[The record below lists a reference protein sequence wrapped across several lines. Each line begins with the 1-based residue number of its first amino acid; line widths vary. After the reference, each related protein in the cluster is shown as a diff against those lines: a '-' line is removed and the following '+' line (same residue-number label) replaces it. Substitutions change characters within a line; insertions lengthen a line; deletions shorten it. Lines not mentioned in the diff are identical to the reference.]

1 MNPTF
6 EFLQLIF
13 MHHHWL
19 LTELPSIVPLIS
31 FRVSKVEL
39 VINCYNCYRWSWILP
54 LIIKQYRWFLTTV
67 PLTHINCT
75 VDFLSNT
82 VEFFI
87 ILTVDFCKDYRWSRI
102 STVDLHILP
111 SIAND
116 GTDDI
121 NQLYR
126 WFQNQL
132 YRWSVPLIFVVVP
145 LFWYFVTAGF
155 SPFLYRW
162 SKSTVQ
168 PIKSL
173 VPLIWNQR

>member
-1 MNPTF
+1 MRESTVQVKCKINGTIGRWKHTKVSPG
-6 EFLQLIF
+6 ELIF
-13 MHHHWL
+13 KPHRLVGHESGKCINQRYRWYKS
-19 LTELPSIVPLIS
+19 TVPLI
-31 FRVSKVEL
+31 FW
-39 VINCYNCYRWSWILP
+39 VIQLN
-54 LIIKQYRWFLTTV
+54 FF
-67 PLTHINCT
+67 INRT
-75 VDFLSNT
+75 VDFL
-82 VEFFI
+82 
-87 ILTVDFCKDYRWSRI
+87 KDYRWSRI

-168 PIKSL
+168 SIKSL